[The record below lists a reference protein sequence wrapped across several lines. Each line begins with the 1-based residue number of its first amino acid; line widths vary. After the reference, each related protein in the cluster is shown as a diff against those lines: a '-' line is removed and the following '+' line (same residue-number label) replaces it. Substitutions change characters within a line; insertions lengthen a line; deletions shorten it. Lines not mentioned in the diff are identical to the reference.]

1 MTPLARSQLR
11 YALVRLDALRTPYLG
26 FDVEGVIGR
35 SIERAEVPKG
45 DPLTVRLHLDDG
57 SVIEL
62 LQQPGEPE
70 GASVRAAVGP
80 SSGKE

>member
-1 MTPLARSQLR
+1 
-11 YALVRLDALRTPYLG
+11 
-26 FDVEGVIGR
+26 VEGVIGR

-62 LQQPGEPE
+62 MQQPGEPE
-70 GASVRAAVGP
+70 GGSARATVGP
-80 SSGKE
+80 PSGKE